1 MSGLEGEGLP
11 MTALAVA
18 AGRAVEATRADALV
32 ADPFAAVL
40 VALLS
45 RTSTCPWP
53 GRGPGCGKVAEVLPA
68 MPLLQASR
76 AVVTSIFPTWV
87 PASR

>member
-1 MSGLEGEGLP
+1 VSGLEGEGLP

-40 VALLS
+40 VASAQSNLDLPV
-45 RTSTCPWP
+45 PWP
-53 GRGPGCGKVAEVLPA
+53 RTRLRQG
-68 MPLLQASR
+68 S
-76 AVVTSIFPTWV
+76 
-87 PASR
+87 